1 MEAHLRWE
9 HEDGMSRQHVRRSQ
23 EGGSG
28 GKKEFIRER
37 VTAEVL
43 LESCFLLFKRND
55 CDGIK
60 DGLKKKKKKVCGG
73 NS

>member
-9 HEDGMSRQHVRRSQ
+9 HEDGMSRQHVCRSQ

-60 DGLKKKKKKVCGG
+60 DGLKKKKKVCGG